1 MLAAMP
7 LQAGAQSNSVDITI
21 EGGDATAIAACV
33 NAAQYATTQQNK
45 CDNIATA
52 FGGNVTLKN
61 VKIVAVAS
69 SDEKPHKKA
78 EKKQSRPEN
87 SVTVTIEGG
96 DATAI
101 AACVNLA
108 KGVKAQENKCINDAF
123 AQAVTYFSRTSRSWP
138 LHEDVGSRGS
148 SIGRE
153 TGGREYSRPLLLVP
167 SGWCA
172 RLRPGVCRC
181 PRPTRLYA
189 TERLRAIRHLTN
201 N

>member
-1 MLAAMP
+1 MHTSRNVMRQVCRGFSGLLIASFMLAAMP

-69 SDEKPHKKA
+69 SDEKPDKKA

-101 AACVNLA
+101 AACVNL
-108 KGVKAQENKCINDAF
+108 
-123 AQAVTYFSRTSRSWP
+123 
-138 LHEDVGSRGS
+138 
-148 SIGRE
+148 
-153 TGGREYSRPLLLVP
+153 
-167 SGWCA
+167 
-172 RLRPGVCRC
+172 
-181 PRPTRLYA
+181 
-189 TERLRAIRHLTN
+189 
-201 N
+201 